1 MRRINKM
8 IKVLTFSFLGILLL
22 NCAGN
27 EKEHSVVEV
36 LETSQLEP
44 SLYIR
49 LGGSDGISSIVD
61 DIIAKHLDN
70 PVVSPQF
77 AYLSNDPE
85 KLAQVKQHTCDF
97 LGAGTGGNE
106 VYTGNDVP
114 TTHRG
119 MNITNAEFLSAI
131 DDILFVLNEHGMS
144 DQTKKDMLYIL
155 YSFKG
160 QVIGL

>member
-1 MRRINKM
+1 MKRFNKM
-8 IKVLTFSFLGILLL
+8 IKVLTFSILGILLF
-22 NCAGN
+22 NCTGN
-27 EKEHSVVEV
+27 EKEHITVEV
-36 LETSQLEP
+36 SEGSQLEP
-44 SLYIR
+44 SLYNR
-49 LGGSDGISSIVD
+49 LGGSEGISSIVD

-85 KLAQVKQHTCDF
+85 KLAQVKKHTCDF
-97 LGAGTGGNE
+97 LGAGTGGSE
-106 VYTGNDVP
+106 IYTGNDVP
-114 TTHRG
+114 TIHRG
-119 MNITNAEFLSAI
+119 MNISNAEFLSVV
-131 DDILFVLNEHGMS
+131 DDILFVLNDHDAS